1 VISHPWQHAVLAGA
15 LVLLLPLRR
24 GVVLTLL
31 SGAAVGVVIALAT
44 GSVAG

>member
-1 VISHPWQHAVLAGA
+1 MAWEAFKI
-15 LVLLLPLRR
+15 

-31 SGAAVGVVIALAT
+31 SGAAIGVVIALAT